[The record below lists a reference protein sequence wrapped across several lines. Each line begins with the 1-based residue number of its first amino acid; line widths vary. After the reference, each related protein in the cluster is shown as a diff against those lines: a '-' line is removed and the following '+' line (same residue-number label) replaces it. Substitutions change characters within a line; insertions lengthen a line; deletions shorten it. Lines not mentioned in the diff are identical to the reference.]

1 MIAIVA
7 FLLAAQ
13 QPAAFLREEQSDLLH
28 FRYGWPGAAEREPA
42 LRARLRRQME
52 AAHRRAVAT
61 AAGSRRDRRARG
73 YDYITHDY
81 DQVWEAAGSTPLL
94 LSLVSGSFELSTG
107 PHGFIGEEAI
117 LWDRA
122 AHRAVETRALLR
134 ASLPGMRGR
143 FCAELD
149 RQRAEKREGDAIAD
163 PEDPFNR
170 CPQLAD
176 HVLAPA
182 DQDGNGRFDT
192 LRVLIPPEAAGPYV
206 EAEYLIDIPFEP
218 RDLAGLPERYR
229 SSFEVPGERINP
241 LPDE

>member
-1 MIAIVA
+1 MIL
-7 FLLAAQ
+7 LLALAAAAA
-13 QPAAFLREEQSDLLH
+13 QPADFVREEENALLH
-28 FRYGWPGAAEREPA
+28 FRYSWPAAAAREPA
-42 LRARLRRQME
+42 LGALLRRRME

-61 AAGSRRDRRARG
+61 AVTNRRDRRRMG
-73 YDYITHDY
+73 FDYIAHDY
-81 DQVWEAAGSTPLL
+81 EQAWEAAGSTPLL

-107 PHGFIGEEAI
+107 PHGFVGEDAI

-122 AHRAVETRALLR
+122 ARRAVEARALLG
-134 ASLPGMRGR
+134 AGLGAMRGR

-192 LRVLIPPEAAGPYV
+192 LRVLIPPEAVGPYV
-206 EAEYLIDIPFEP
+206 ESEYLIDIPFEP
-218 RDLAGLPERYR
+218 RDLAGLPGRYR
-229 SSFEVPGERINP
+229 LAFEVPGSRINP
-241 LPDE
+241 LPGE